1 MRKLSLPA
9 LASRLYWLISPLAL
23 LALWA
28 GVAAAGVFPRQ
39 LLVPPLQVWRT
50 FEVLLDNGEL
60 LDHLLTSLGR
70 LGVGLS
76 IGAASGL
83 LFGLLMGLSK
93 TVEAYCGPLFH
104 SLRQIPSLAL
114 IPLLVLVFGI
124 DEVFKIV
131 IVAEATFFPLALAT
145 SQGVKG
151 IPRSYFEVAA
161 VYRLPWLS
169 LVKEVAL
176 PAVTPQIV
184 TGLRIGLTR
193 AWVVLIAAELLAA
206 DSGLGQMIEMARQM
220 LRIDVVM
227 VGIVVTG
234 IVGFALDWSL
244 RRLERHLQRWRPA
257 GVEP

>member
-1 MRKLSLPA
+1 MPQPSLPV
-9 LASRLYWLISPLAL
+9 LASRLSWLISPLAL
-23 LALWA
+23 LGLWA

-39 LLVPPLQVWRT
+39 LLVPPGQVWRT
-50 FEVLLDNGEL
+50 FALLLENGEL
-60 LDHLLTSLGR
+60 LDHLFTSLGR
-70 LGVGLS
+70 LGWGLG

-124 DEVFKIV
+124 DEIFKIV
-131 IVAEATFFPLALAT
+131 IVAEAAFFPLALAT

-169 LVKEVAL
+169 LVRAVAL

-234 IVGFALDWSL
+234 LVGFALDWSL
-244 RRLERHLQRWRPA
+244 RRLERRLQRWQPTRVAP
-257 GVEP
+257 